1 MPNSLYNQI
10 FSQEQMNR
18 LFQDAQN
25 LKNSF
30 KGNPRD
36 EVQRLLNEGIMA
48 QDDFNR
54 LFPLAQQI
62 AAMMPKR

>member
-1 MPNSLYNQI
+1 MHSPVYNQI

-18 LFQDAQN
+18 LVQDAQN

-48 QDDFNR
+48 QDEFNR